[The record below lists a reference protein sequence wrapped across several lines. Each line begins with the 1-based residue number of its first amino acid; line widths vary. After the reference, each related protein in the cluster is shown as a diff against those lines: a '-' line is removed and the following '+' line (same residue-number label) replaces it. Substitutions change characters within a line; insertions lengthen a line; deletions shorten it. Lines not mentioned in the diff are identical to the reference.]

1 MIVMM
6 QITRLIL
13 RTNLSTAHLMPKK
26 QEVMSFSILIHQE
39 MQKSGNL
46 KLVVQK
52 SEPKE
57 GQLTIWVLPFGK
69 HCWVPHPQ

>member
-1 MIVMM
+1 MARKCMIVMM

-26 QEVMSFSILIHQE
+26 QEVMSFSISIHQE

-46 KLVVQK
+46 KLVVQI
-52 SEPKE
+52 S
-57 GQLTIWVLPFGK
+57 
-69 HCWVPHPQ
+69 

>member
-26 QEVMSFSILIHQE
+26 QEVMSFSISIHQE

-46 KLVVQK
+46 KLVVQI
-52 SEPKE
+52 S
-57 GQLTIWVLPFGK
+57 
-69 HCWVPHPQ
+69 